1 MEEQIQAIEEVLSI
15 STSNDYSFKEA
26 YNALQ
31 EFNGALVPWEQ
42 MLSSAIEVAAN
53 RKAEGIQLADAA
65 FITREWLIDIGII
78 K

>member
-53 RKAEGIQLADAA
+53 RKAEGIQLADAE